1 MFKLNYLKDK
11 KMLEFNDLYN
21 PPRISLSE
29 IERRIEEDYW
39 CYAICYFNKNHK
51 RYTIP
56 YLLEDE
62 VDTLMRLYLS
72 QEELNFRGISIIPM
86 FFLDANF
93 YDPISLEVIDEEYIE
108 LFKNSKLIELD
119 YM

>member
-1 MFKLNYLKDK
+1 
-11 KMLEFNDLYN
+11 MLEFNDLYN

-29 IERRIEEDYW
+29 IERRIEEDYG
-39 CYAICYFNKNHK
+39 CYAICYFNKKNRK
-51 RYTIP
+51 KYTIP

-62 VDTLMRLYLS
+62 VDKVMRLYLS

-86 FFLDANF
+86 FFLDVNF
-93 YDPISLEVIDEEYIE
+93 CDPISPEVIDEEYIE